1 MRHLD
6 FLLIIVFATAFG
18 SCVPSKQKEAPT
30 VRLSALHLIKR
41 INMHETEKISVVNV
55 RAAHFV
61 KDTIFI
67 LDSPSGNLKLYDYFG
82 QPCQVLMR
90 RGSAPQELARPFA
103 ITITDHH
110 IVVPDAEA
118 AAIKV
123 FNRKGENIKYV
134 FLEGVNTFT
143 TTGNIYYIH
152 DSLFIS
158 SFNFRPGL
166 TRDPV
171 VIISDKNGKTLAHLG
186 KYPDDY
192 YAFSKDS
199 YPMSES
205 RYFDIRNNYLIAI
218 TFVSSPAIQ
227 FVSIDNKLQKM
238 FSFQEKR
245 ERYISKERLS
255 KPNASFEEMLK
266 ISFIEMYNY
275 GIFFVN
281 DSTVIRAFNQKTEES
296 YQKRS
301 FVLRKNFLEAYST
314 SGDFLGELPLP
325 GYLHAVRGDTLLIEE
340 SDEPDNRRFGLYKIN
355 IEPVK

>member
-1 MRHLD
+1 MN
-6 FLLIIVFATAFG
+6 LI
-18 SCVPSKQKEAPT
+18 KEVGIRETEDIRIAR
-30 VRLSALHLIKR
+30 VRLANFTH
-41 INMHETEKISVVNV
+41 
-55 RAAHFV
+55 
-61 KDTIFI
+61 DTIFI
-67 LDSPSGNLKLYDYFG
+67 LDSPSGNLKLYSHSGNPYAVLFQRG
-82 QPCQVLMR
+82 VSPKELSQPI
-90 RGSAPQELARPFA
+90 AIA
-103 ITITDHH
+103 ITDNSLVI
-110 IVVPDAEA
+110 PDAA
-118 AAIKV
+118 VSAIKI
-123 FNRKGENIKYV
+123 FNKKGENTNYV
-134 FLEGVNTFT
+134 FLEDVKAFT
-143 TTGNIYYIH
+143 SDGNIFYLS
-152 DSLFIS
+152 DSLFLS
-158 SFNFRPGL
+158 SFSFKYGFAQ
-166 TRDPV
+166 TPV
-171 VIISDKNGKTLAHLG
+171 ITVSDKTGKTLARLG

-199 YPMSES
+199 YPMLES

-227 FVSIDNKLQKM
+227 FVSMDNKIQKM
-238 FSFQEKR
+238 FPFQEKR

-275 GIFFVN
+275 AIFFVN

-340 SDEPDNRRFGLYKIN
+340 SDEPDNRRFGLYHLVWTKN
-355 IEPVK
+355 NVANQ